1 MISSLYPSNRV
12 GKRANGHPMNQY
24 LAGLLL
30 GLGLILPIGSQN
42 IYVLKSAIRL
52 GLPRSLV
59 VALVAASCDT
69 LLITI
74 GALGASAALAAAPA
88 LRPLLLVAGA
98 CLLLYLGVSALRA
111 DVPTADDS
119 HGEENMAK
127 AALATI
133 SASLI
138 NPHAII
144 DTVGVIGLAISSA
157 VDGALP
163 FALGTISA
171 SFAWFFFL
179 ALAGSLLA
187 SRLTAKIRQGIDRLS
202 GLILIFFGL
211 RLGWEAFLLLSPLF
225 QV

>member
-1 MISSLYPSNRV
+1 MIADLLITATPF
-12 GKRANGHPMNQY
+12 GHY

-42 IYVLKSAIRL
+42 IYVLKSAIRM

-59 VALVAASCDT
+59 IALVAAACDT

-74 GALGASAALAAAPA
+74 GALGASVALAAAPG
-88 LRPLLLVAGA
+88 LQPLLLVAGC
-98 CLLLYLGVSALRA
+98 CLLLYLGIQAFRSQPPDA
-111 DVPTADDS
+111 D
-119 HGEENMAK
+119 HEEGQANLAK
-127 AALATI
+127 AALATV

-157 VDGALP
+157 TDGAP
-163 FALGTISA
+163 AFGLGAVSA
-171 SFAWFFFL
+171 SVFWFMFL

-187 SRLTAKIRQGIDRLS
+187 NRLSPRVRLTIERLS
-202 GLILIFFGL
+202 GAILLLFGL
-211 RLGWEAFLLLSPLF
+211 RLGFEALVLFNLL
-225 QV
+225 